1 MADISEKCEEL
12 LEEYQAL
19 RRRLEEIEFTN
30 PDVDDEPEGEITQE
44 DQDRLAE
51 LEQILDEECDIEL
64 PNDEDSDVDI
74 PEYAEESPSEPM
86 DFDKE

>member
-1 MADISEKCEEL
+1 MADISEQCREL

-30 PDVDDEPEGEITQE
+30 PDLDDEPEGEITQE
-44 DQDRLAE
+44 DRDRLAE
-51 LEQILDEECDIEL
+51 LKQQLDEECDIEL
-64 PNDEDSDVDI
+64 PDEDESDVDI
-74 PEYAEESPSEPM
+74 PEYAEESPSEPR